1 MKINSIA
8 LENFRCFKQ
17 YEISFAEKTTVLFG
31 KNGTGK
37 TTLMNSIKTAMS
49 FVFSKYKDKNEK
61 LELLGNT
68 PDLHL
73 ANLSKTDAFIDSS
86 TKFYSYPITIECKA
100 NINNN
105 EFDWAIVKNSAD
117 GRLLETRYRDAFLD
131 FTRSYNADLKNSKLP
146 IFAFFSDSYP
156 HKKINIG
163 SYAKSVLKSGIIPR
177 AFAYYQWDAE
187 ANCAEIWQNRY
198 ISQYSKINDF
208 KNSEE
213 DTLKERKEIA
223 FIDERLKLFTSAL
236 NPNFEF
242 INSELTIHKVVLER
256 PLREE
261 NAISI
266 KFLFQDK
273 REIFF
278 EHLPQGY
285 NRLLSIV
292 FDIAY
297 RSYVL
302 NGEQEPQGVVL
313 IDEIELHLHPSLQQE
328 VIQRFK
334 KTFPN
339 MQFII
344 STHSPLVIS
353 NLKADGLENKIVKLK
368 NAGTEYWNE
377 DIENVFGIDYTTS
390 LMEVMG
396 AKYRASTIDNLI
408 DSIVILASRNRVD
421 DAEKLKNELS
431 AIVGEN
437 NHYIQKEIESRIEMN
452 KK

>member
-1 MKINSIA
+1 MRLKNINIQ
-8 LENFRCFKQ
+8 NFRCFKN
-17 YEISFAEKTTVLFG
+17 YEVSFAEKTTVFFG

-37 TTLMNSIKTAMS
+37 TTLINSLKIAMS

-73 ANLSKTDAFIDSS
+73 ANLLKTDAYIDNH
-86 TKFYSYPITIECKA
+86 TKFYNYPITVKCAADYKDVVL
-100 NINNN
+100 N
-105 EFDWAIVKNSAD
+105 WSVVKNTAN
-117 GRLLETRYRDAFLD
+117 GKLLDTMYRDAFLK
-131 FTRSYNADLKNSKLP
+131 FTRDYNADLKNSQLP

-163 SYAKSVLKSGIIPR
+163 SYAKSVLKSGEIPR

-187 ANCAEIWQNRY
+187 TNCAEIWQNRY

-208 KNSEE
+208 KNSEQ
-213 DTLKERKEIA
+213 DTINERREIT
-223 FIDERLKLFTSAL
+223 FIDNRIKAFTSAL
-236 NPNFEF
+236 NTNYEF
-242 INSELTIHKVVLER
+242 INKEFAVRKVILER
-256 PLREE
+256 PLKDV
-261 NAISI
+261 NSISI
-266 KFLFQDK
+266 KIIFEDN

-297 RSYVL
+297 RSYLL
-302 NGEQEPQGVVL
+302 NGDVEPQGVVL
-313 IDEIELHLHPSLQQE
+313 IDEIELHLHPTLQQE

-334 KTFPN
+334 KAFPEI
-339 MQFII
+339 QFII
-344 STHSPLVIS
+344 STHSPLVLS
-353 NLKADGLENKIVKLK
+353 NLQADGIENKIIKLS
-368 NAGTEYWNE
+368 NHENSYSNSN
-377 DIENVFGIDYTTS
+377 IENVYGIDYTTG
-390 LMEVMG
+390 LMEIMG

-408 DSIVILASRNRVD
+408 DSIVILASRNRLD
-421 DAEKLKNELS
+421 DAEKIKKELY

-437 NHYIQKEIESRIEMN
+437 NAHIKTEIENRIEMN
-452 KK
+452 KR